1 MLNNEIVATTNAG
14 LCHNCLDLALNEPG
28 VYWIS
33 IRSAD
38 GSITGKATPPLV
50 EENPEFRIYWG
61 DTQGHSGYSE
71 GIGTVDYFMR
81 FARDDARLDYVTHSE
96 HDVWLDAGE
105 WDLIRRTS
113 AEYDEPGKNF
123 FLIWVGNG
131 LGIPA
136 SVVTTTCCFEP
147 SKIRYQYLQWNSLYF
162 LHYMQSYT
170 SVMTPI
176 ILSLFP
182 TRTTQVIFDN
192 QIRS

>member
-1 MLNNEIVATTNAG
+1 M
-14 LCHNCLDLALNEPG
+14 
-28 VYWIS
+28 
-33 IRSAD
+33 
-38 GSITGKATPPLV
+38 KATPSLV

-61 DTQGHSGYSE
+61 DTHGHSGYSE

-113 AEYDEPGKNF
+113 AEYDEPGKF
-123 FLIWVGNG
+123 VPY
-131 LGIPA
+131 LGWEWTRHTRFGGHHNVLFRTIEDQIPVSA
-136 SVVTTTCCFEP
+136 MEFPV
-147 SKIRYQYLQWNSLYF
+147 F